1 MTTFVLRPL
10 VTGKMAALLVFLSFA
25 LLFSEQGV
33 CGTEIRGIN
42 PNKKSLY
49 KSGKDFTCL
58 DGSATV
64 PFSYVNDDYCD
75 CK

>member
-1 MTTFVLRPL
+1 
-10 VTGKMAALLVFLSFA
+10 MAAFWVFFSLAACLLL
-25 LLFSEQGV
+25 EHGV
-33 CGTEIRGIN
+33 SGADIRGLN
-42 PNKKSLY
+42 PSKKSSY

-75 CK
+75 CR